1 MASLIELREE
11 RLTKVAELRKLGLDP
26 YPSITKRTSSIK
38 KVIDNFDKYDGK
50 EVVLTGRLYSWRAH
64 GQLVFGDISDESGKI
79 QLYIKDETL
88 SSTSKDNQNIG
99 FENLNL
105 IDVGDILEAEGVVT
119 KTKRGEISIEPKF
132 LRILT
137 KSLRP
142 LPEKW
147 DGLVDQE
154 QIFRRRYLDLVV
166 NSERRELFRRK
177 TKFWDANREFMNSL
191 MFQEMQT
198 PVMELIPGGADARP
212 FVTHHNALD
221 QDFYL
226 RISPELYLKR
236 LLGGGFEKVYTI
248 GPNFRN
254 EGIDDEHLQEFN
266 AIEWYWAYASY
277 RENMELVRDCIRYVA
292 KSVYGKTKFERGEY
306 TFDLGDDWQ
315 EIDYSSTIKE
325 KLGVDIFNDP
335 DEKMLNVLK
344 EQGVDLDVGEVSRN
358 RLVDNLWK
366 VIRKTISGPAFL
378 VNEPKFMSPLAK
390 SKKDNPALTER
401 FHVLLAGSELGNGYS
416 ELNDPVDQFA
426 RFKEQQSAR
435 DAGDEES
442 QMLDIDF
449 VEMLEYGMPPASGYA
464 HSERLFDFFEN
475 ITARE
480 GTLFPQMRSKL
491 DDTTREIYGLN

>member
-1 MASLIELREE
+1 MASLKELREE
-11 RLTKVAELRKLGLDP
+11 RLAKVAELRELGIDP
-26 YPSITKRTSSIK
+26 YPARTKRTNPISDI
-38 KVIDNFDKYDGK
+38 VDNFDQHDGK
-50 EVVLTGRLYSWRAH
+50 EVVLAGRLFSWRAH
-64 GQLVFGDISDESGKI
+64 GPLIFGDVQDEQGKI
-79 QLYIKDETL
+79 QLYIKEEVIAH
-88 SSTSKDNQNIG
+88 TSKENQNIG
-99 FENLNL
+99 FADLNL
-105 IDVGDILEAEGVVT
+105 IDIGDILEVEGVVT
-119 KTKRGEISIEPKF
+119 KTKRGEISIEPKY
-132 LRILT
+132 LRVLT

-147 DGLVDQE
+147 EGLVDQE
-154 QIFRRRYLDLVV
+154 QIFRRRYLDLAI
-166 NSERRELFRRK
+166 NPAQRDLFRRK
-177 TKFWDANREFMNSL
+177 TKFWEANREFMNNNG
-191 MFQEMQT
+191 FQEMQT
-198 PVMELIPGGADARP
+198 PVMELVPGGADARP

-254 EGIDDEHLQEFN
+254 EGIDDEHLQEFS

-277 RENMELVRDCIRYVA
+277 HENMELVRDCIRHVA
-292 KSVYGKTKFERGEY
+292 QAVYGKTEFTRGDH
-306 TFDLGDDWQ
+306 TFDLANEWQ
-315 EIDYSSTIKE
+315 EVDYVEIIKQ
-325 KLGVDIFNDP
+325 KFRVDIFTTSD
-335 DEKMLNVLK
+335 DEILKILK
-344 EQGVDLDVGEVSRN
+344 ENGVNLDEGEISRN

-390 SKKDNPALTER
+390 SKADNPELTER

-416 ELNDPVDQFA
+416 ELNDPVDQFE
-426 RFKEQQSAR
+426 RFKEQQNAR

-480 GTLFPQMRSKL
+480 GTLFPQMRNKL
-491 DDTTREIYGLN
+491 DDTTREIYGL